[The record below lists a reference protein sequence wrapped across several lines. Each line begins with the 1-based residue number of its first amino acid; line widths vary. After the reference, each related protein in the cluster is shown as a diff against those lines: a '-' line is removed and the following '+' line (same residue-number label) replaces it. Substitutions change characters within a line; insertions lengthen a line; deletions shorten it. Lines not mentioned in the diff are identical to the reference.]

1 MGLSK
6 WDGVKQRLLIIQRL
20 LISNQYC
27 FGCRGTGVNP
37 IPAAFLPCLERLSKR
52 RGTYGGRGLIV

>member
-37 IPAAFLPCLERLSKR
+37 IRRVPTRLERLSKR
-52 RGTYGGRGLIV
+52 RGTIPPAGHALH